1 MQYIKL
7 FIILILLLFFLQ
19 YACPLKLEPFQ
30 FAEMIFGA
38 FFIVLFFG
46 LFGSIL
52 TLNPDLLNN
61 AALFAC
67 LYAIWFFMVKKLS
80 NTINSDN
87 NGVIRY

>member
-1 MQYIKL
+1 MEYIKL

-38 FFIVLFFG
+38 FFIILFFG

-61 AALFAC
+61 SALFAS

-80 NTINSDN
+80 NSINSDQ

>member
-1 MQYIKL
+1 MQYIKI
-7 FIILILLLFFLQ
+7 FIILVLLLFFLQ
-19 YACPLKLEPFQ
+19 YACPVKLEPFQ

-52 TLNPDLLNN
+52 TLNADLLNN
-61 AALFAC
+61 AALFAS
-67 LYAIWFFMVKKLS
+67 LYAIWFFIVKKLS
-80 NTINSDN
+80 NTINSDP

>member
-1 MQYIKL
+1 MEYIKL

-38 FFIVLFFG
+38 FFIILFFG
-46 LFGSIL
+46 LFGAIL

-61 AALFAC
+61 SALFAS

-80 NTINSDN
+80 NSINSDQ

>member
-1 MQYIKL
+1 MEYIKL

-38 FFIVLFFG
+38 FFIILFFG

-52 TLNPDLLNN
+52 TLNSNLLNN
-61 AALFAC
+61 SALFAS
-67 LYAIWFFMVKKLS
+67 LYAIWFFLVKKLS
-80 NTINSDN
+80 NSINSDQ

>member
-7 FIILILLLFFLQ
+7 FIILVLLLFFLQ

-52 TLNPDLLNN
+52 TLNADLLNN
-61 AALFAC
+61 SALFAS
-67 LYAIWFFMVKKLS
+67 LYAIWFFIVKKLS
-80 NTINSDN
+80 NTINSDP